1 MALNSKVWAW
11 AFLFLLVISSVAA
24 VEDFTATG
32 TGRILGYACSPAE
45 GEITVFNTGT
55 QQSVFELIAAGPA
68 SDWALFVPQS
78 FVLNPG
84 QSQNVQEFFA
94 IPCDAQDAY
103 LDVAIATEELEL
115 VLSQDVVVQT
125 ANNLALTPVVYSQ
138 TVLPCDPA
146 DFSFTLSNPADFAET
161 YRLKLYDAPE
171 TATLSDTKLTIP
183 PGQNETVSITVSP
196 EDCTVSG
203 DFVPVLEVSTEKSRV
218 KAQIEMFLRI
228 KDSDIPEIAK
238 GIVTIRAGFAAQEA
252 SFEIFNTG
260 DRTTTYHLRTEGADW
275 ISVLPEAVTIQA
287 RDRETLKF
295 VLQPTESTPQGTY
308 TLTLTAEVEATGKG
322 YDKEFTIKLKE
333 PSFTDHLF
341 TAYLPF
347 TIGGIVLLIILV
359 ILAIWGFKKYN
370 SPEMQAKRA
379 EARAERERRSQEKLA
394 MKEEKRRQREEEK
407 ARKQEEK
414 AHTEEEK
421 RAQEER
427 EAKEAERREREL
439 ERERVRAQKA
449 YDKQLRREH
458 LVVPKEEIVKGIR
471 LPGKKLLKLAL
482 LLLVLIIIGFGLSF
496 RQAIANNLQAVI
508 TGLAVLIVIF
518 ILHRVR
524 RSRIVCK
531 RWKLALANKVHV
543 FDTKWRKGLTQAS
556 FTLNTVV
563 EKLMIVTRRR
573 KASIAP
579 PAEEVYQTFTIT
591 PNTEQD
597 VVADAR
603 LKFRIKRSWLLRHRV
618 APSTVRLFRLAD
630 DRWQSIVAE
639 PVSTDD
645 KYVYYVA
652 DVDGFGEF
660 AIAGKAGKQQRA
672 AARAGMNW
680 RGISIAVF
688 CIAAIIALVSLGIIL
703 PDRTPTVG
711 IPAQV
716 WKQDTQHTLDL
727 GAYFKDPDGDTLAFS
742 STRAENMEILFVE
755 DKALLT
761 PHYGWHGT
769 ERVVFMADD
778 GKGGVVRSNPTELV
792 VEPTLIP
799 KTWKRNAKPI
809 FTIAIIVLIVLSLVL
824 FRKRIKKMV
833 GLDE

>member
-11 AFLFLLVISSVAA
+11 AFLFLLVISSAVA

-32 TGRILGYACSPAE
+32 TGRILGTACSPAE

-55 QQSVFELIAAGPA
+55 QQSVFELIAEGPA
-68 SDWALFVPQS
+68 SEWALFVPES

-84 QSQNVQEFFA
+84 QSQKVQEFFA
-94 IPCDAQDAY
+94 LPCDAEDAY

-146 DFSFTLSNPADFAET
+146 DFSFTLSNPADFVET
-161 YRLKLYDAPE
+161 YRLKVFDAPE
-171 TATLSDTKLTIP
+171 TTTLSDTKLTIP

-196 EDCTVSG
+196 KDCTLAG
-203 DFVPVLEVSTEKSRV
+203 DFVPVLQVKTEKSKV
-218 KAQIEMFLRI
+218 QAEIEMFLRI
-228 KDSDIPEIAK
+228 NDSDIPEIAK
-238 GIVTIRAGFAAQEA
+238 GIQTIRAGFAAQEA
-252 SFEIFNTG
+252 SFDIFNTG
-260 DRTTTYHLRTEGADW
+260 DRATTYYLRTEGADW
-275 ISVLPEAVTIQA
+275 VSVLPETVTIQA
-287 RDRETLKF
+287 RDREALKL

-308 TLTLTAEVEATGKG
+308 DVTLAAEVEATGKE
-322 YDKEFTIKLKE
+322 YEKTFTIKLKE

-347 TIGGIVLLIILV
+347 TIAGIIVLIILA
-359 ILAIWGFKKYN
+359 ILAVWGHKKYN

-379 EARAERERRSQEKLA
+379 EARAERERRRQEKLA

-407 ARKQEEK
+407 ARKLEEK
-414 AHTEEEK
+414 ARTAEEK
-421 RAQEER
+421 KAREER
-427 EAKEAERREREL
+427 EAKEAERHEREL

-458 LVVPKEEIVKGIR
+458 LVVPKEEIIKGIK

-496 RQAIANNLQAVI
+496 RQAIANNLQEAL

-518 ILHRVR
+518 ILHRIR
-524 RSRIVCK
+524 RSKIVRK
-531 RWKLALANKVHV
+531 RWKLALANKIHV
-543 FDTKWRKGLTQAS
+543 FDTKWRKGLTQVS
-556 FTLNTVV
+556 FKLNTVV
-563 EKLMIVTRRR
+563 ERLMIVTRRR

-579 PAEEVYQTFTIT
+579 PAEEVYQTFAIT
-591 PNTEQD
+591 PNTESD
-597 VVADAR
+597 IVGEAR
-603 LKFRIKRSWLLRHRV
+603 LKFRVKRSWMLRNRV

-630 DRWQSIVAE
+630 DRWQSIIAE

-660 AIAGKAGKQQRA
+660 AIAGKAGKQRA
-672 AARAGMNW
+672 SRRAGINA
-680 RGISIAVF
+680 RGIAIAAF
-688 CIAAIIALVSLGIIL
+688 CIIAIIALVSLGIIL
-703 PDRTPTVG
+703 PDKTPTVG

-742 STRAENMEILFVE
+742 STRAENIEILFVE

-761 PHYGWHGT
+761 PHYGWSGT
-769 ERVVFMADD
+769 ERVVFIADD
-778 GKGGVVRSNPTELV
+778 GKGGIVKSNPTELI

-809 FTIAIIVLIVLSLVL
+809 FTIAIIALIVLGTIL
-824 FRKRIKKMV
+824 FRKRIKKIV
-833 GLDE
+833 GLSD